1 MTGASRR
8 VTHFVMA
15 DSKRKPKPGLE
26 RPKVGPHP
34 DDLAAGA
41 FDGADD
47 LREVDAEA
55 YLRWLETGE
64 GDDPWPE
71 SSS

>member
-1 MTGASRR
+1 
-8 VTHFVMA
+8 MA
-15 DSKRKPKPGLE
+15 DAKRKLQPEPE
-26 RPKVGPHP
+26 RPKHGPHP
-34 DDLAAGA
+34 DDVAAGA

>member
-1 MTGASRR
+1 
-8 VTHFVMA
+8 MA
-15 DSKRKPKPGLE
+15 DPKRKPKPEPE
-26 RPKVGPHP
+26 RPKYGPHP
-34 DDLAAGA
+34 DDVAAGA

-47 LREVDAEA
+47 LHEVDAEA